1 MRNILTEKRQWCKVE
16 IGKKTEKY
24 AQTASESLFEKRCI
38 VYKITL
44 HAAGAGGEGDCSF
57 TKRQTDERWEEFPV
71 GIAIRQEIFGLF
83 FCRFFFHSPTV
94 ENMSVLP
101 TNAAVFYVIF
111 IDKDV
116 DKF

>member
-57 TKRQTDERWEEFPV
+57 TKRQTDEMWEGFPV
-71 GIAIRQEIFGLF
+71 GVAIRQEIFGLF
-83 FCRFFFHSPTV
+83 FCRFFSIRRQWKICRYYQQTQPFF
-94 ENMSVLP
+94 M
-101 TNAAVFYVIF
+101 
-111 IDKDV
+111 
-116 DKF
+116 

>member
-24 AQTASESLFEKRCI
+24 AQTASESLFEKRYI

-44 HAAGAGGEGDCSF
+44 YAAGAGGEGDCSF
-57 TKRQTDERWEEFPV
+57 TKRQTDV
-71 GIAIRQEIFGLF
+71 
-83 FCRFFFHSPTV
+83 FFHSPTV

>member
-24 AQTASESLFEKRCI
+24 AQTASESLFEKRYI

-44 HAAGAGGEGDCSF
+44 YAAGAGGEGDCSF
-57 TKRQTDERWEEFPV
+57 TKRQTDEMWE
-71 GIAIRQEIFGLF
+71 
-83 FCRFFFHSPTV
+83 
-94 ENMSVLP
+94 LP

>member
-83 FCRFFFHSPTV
+83 FCRFFSIRRQWKICRYYQQTQLFF
-94 ENMSVLP
+94 M
-101 TNAAVFYVIF
+101 
-111 IDKDV
+111 
-116 DKF
+116 

>member
-24 AQTASESLFEKRCI
+24 AQTASESLFEKRYI

-57 TKRQTDERWEEFPV
+57 TKRQTDEMWEEFPV

-83 FCRFFFHSPTV
+83 FCRVFPFADSGKYV
-94 ENMSVLP
+94 GI
-101 TNAAVFYVIF
+101 TNKRSRFLCNIYRQRC
-111 IDKDV
+111 
-116 DKF
+116 